1 MSDLTTLSLSEMSDG
16 LAAKKFSSTELT
28 EALLKKIEK
37 HKDWNAF
44 ISVSADSARKEARHA
59 DERLAKGEKA
69 ALLGIPGAIKDMIL
83 TQGVATTAASK
94 ILTNFNPPYSATVVE
109 KLKAAGTVTLGK
121 TNLDE
126 FAMGSSNENSA
137 YGAVKNPWNPEYVPG
152 GSSGGSAAAVAGC
165 LAPYAL
171 GTDTG
176 GSIRQPASCCNLVGL
191 KPTYGRVS
199 RYGVVAFASSLDQVG
214 ALTRTVKDN
223 ALVTQVIS
231 GHDRHD
237 STSVN
242 RPVPN
247 FTAAIGQSI
256 KGMRLGIPKEY
267 FIKGI
272 DPVVEK
278 AVRDAAKKLESC
290 GAELVEISLPHTEL
304 ALDVY
309 YILAPA
315 EASSNL
321 ARYDGVR
328 YGFRAEKAKDLD
340 DLYCRTRS
348 EGFGPEVKRR
358 LIIGAYVLSSGYY
371 DAYYLRAQKVRTL
384 IAKDF
389 ADAFSQKCD
398 LILCPTAPT
407 PAFKI
412 GAKVTDPLEMY
423 LSDVFT
429 IPLNLAGLPGM
440 SLPCGFSNEGLPIGL
455 QLIGKPWDEEGIYKV
470 ASAYESAT
478 EWHKRLPASVS

>member
-1 MSDLTTLSLSEMSDG
+1 MSELTTLSLSEMRDG
-16 LAAKKFSSTELT
+16 LTAKKFSSLELT
-28 EALLKKIEK
+28 DSLLNAIEK

-44 ISVSADSARKEARHA
+44 TSVSAESARKEARDA
-59 DERLAKGEKA
+59 DARLAKGDKA
-69 ALLGIPGAIKDMIL
+69 PLLGVPGAIKDMIL
-83 TQGVATTAASK
+83 TAGVPTTASSK
-94 ILTNFNPPYSATVVE
+94 ILSKFVPPYSATVVE
-109 KLKAAGTVTLGK
+109 KLQEAGTVTLGK

-137 YGAVKNPWNPEYVPG
+137 FGAVKNPWNPAYVPG

-165 LAPYAL
+165 LTPYAL

-199 RYGVVAFASSLDQVG
+199 RYGVIAFASSLDQVG
-214 ALTRTVKDN
+214 ALTRTVKDC
-223 ALVTQVIS
+223 ALVTEVIS
-231 GHDRHD
+231 GHDRRD
-237 STSVN
+237 STSVQK
-242 RPVPN
+242 PVPQFVN
-247 FTAAIGQSI
+247 ALGKSI

-272 DPVVEK
+272 DAVVEK
-278 AVRDAAKKLESC
+278 AVRDAAKKLESL

-304 ALDVY
+304 AVAVY

-340 DLYCRTRS
+340 DLYCRSRS
-348 EGFGPEVKRR
+348 EGFGAEVKRR
-358 LIIGAYVLSSGYY
+358 IIIGTYVLSSGYY

-389 ADAFSQKCD
+389 SDAFSQKCD

-412 GAKVTDPLEMY
+412 GEKASDPLSMY

-429 IPLNLAGLPGM
+429 IPLNLAGLP
-440 SLPCGFSNEGLPIGL
+440 
-455 QLIGKPWDEEGIYKV
+455 
-470 ASAYESAT
+470 
-478 EWHKRLPASVS
+478 